1 MEYRDED
8 IQRLKEKVEI
18 VAGKSIKTPRDF
30 NFLSKQV
37 EGFTGESLSASTLK
51 RVWGYVDTESKQSKF
66 TLDTL
71 AQMVGYASW
80 DNFVRGG
87 MNDSNVSFRI
97 IHRKLMSDAL
107 VFGDLVKLVWKP
119 DRVVTV
125 EYQGQ
130 STFRVVESVNS
141 KLSKND
147 TFQCSQFVDKQELY
161 LNNLYN
167 PGMHVTDYVCG
178 QRGGIIWNLVSN
190 DKK

>member
-18 VAGKSIKTPRDF
+18 VVGKSIKTPRDF

-80 DNFVRGG
+80 DNFVKGD

-97 IHRKLMSDAL
+97 IHRKLKSDAL

-130 STFRVVESVNS
+130 STFRVVESGNS

-161 LNNLYN
+161 LNNLYRR
-167 PGMHVTDYVCG
+167 GVTVTDYVCG
-178 QRGGIIWNLVSN
+178 QQGGIIWNLVSN